1 MISWLFSKFWRA
13 APRFGYETA
22 WNAEQDNDA
31 WEGVRYELERIANV
45 LERWE
50 RMK

>member
-13 APRFGYETA
+13 APTFGYESA
-22 WNAEQDNDA
+22 WNAEQDADA

-50 RMK
+50 RMR